1 MKRKFWNWIKNEDE
15 SVPDIG
21 RTLFLNGMISDETWY
36 GDEVTPQLFKDEL
49 NAGNG
54 NITVWINSP
63 GGDVFAAAQIYNMLR
78 DYKGSVTVKID
89 GIAASAA
96 SVIAMAGDT
105 VWVSPVAMMMIHNPA
120 TMAMGAAKDMQKA
133 IAMLNEV
140 KESIL
145 NAYEFKTG
153 LTRARL
159 SHMMD
164 DETWFNAK
172 KAVELGFADKILFDS
187 DEDKKKKKSDEP
199 EEKPEKGSDGEEGEK
214 EDDKDKNGKKKLP
227 FQQDSMMFSTKAM
240 NESFLS
246 KVSNRDAM
254 IPVNQLEKRLSLLAH

>member
-15 SVPDIG
+15 SVPDME

-96 SVIAMAGDT
+96 SVIAMA
-105 VWVSPVAMMMIHNPA
+105 
-120 TMAMGAAKDMQKA
+120 
-133 IAMLNEV
+133 E
-140 KESIL
+140 
-145 NAYEFKTG
+145 
-153 LTRARL
+153 TR
-159 SHMMD
+159 S
-164 DETWFNAK
+164 
-172 KAVELGFADKILFDS
+172 VY
-187 DEDKKKKKSDEP
+187 P
-199 EEKPEKGSDGEEGEK
+199 
-214 EDDKDKNGKKKLP
+214 
-227 FQQDSMMFSTKAM
+227 
-240 NESFLS
+240 
-246 KVSNRDAM
+246 
-254 IPVNQLEKRLSLLAH
+254 LLQ

>member
-1 MKRKFWNWIKNEDE
+1 MKQKFWNWIRNEDE
-15 SVPDIG
+15 SVPDME

-105 VWVSPVAMMMIHNPA
+105 VCVSPVAMMMIHNPA
-120 TMAMGAAKDMQKA
+120 TMAMGEEKDMQKA

-187 DEDKKKKKSDEP
+187 DEDEKKKKPEEP
-199 EEKPEKGSDGEEGEK
+199 EEKPEEGSDGEKGDG

-227 FQQDSMMFSTKAM
+227 FQQDSMIFSTKAM

-246 KVSNRDAM
+246 KVSDRDAM

>member
-15 SVPDIG
+15 SVPDIE

-49 NAGNG
+49 NTGNG

-105 VWVSPVAMMMIHNPA
+105 EH
-120 TMAMGAAKDMQKA
+120 
-133 IAMLNEV
+133 
-140 KESIL
+140 
-145 NAYEFKTG
+145 F
-153 LTRARL
+153 R
-159 SHMMD
+159 
-164 DETWFNAK
+164 
-172 KAVELGFADKILFDS
+172 ILFRGDVY
-187 DEDKKKKKSDEP
+187 DITFVDNVQYRNKTVKIRAA
-199 EEKPEKGSDGEEGEK
+199 
-214 EDDKDKNGKKKLP
+214 L
-227 FQQDSMMFSTKAM
+227 
-240 NESFLS
+240 
-246 KVSNRDAM
+246 V
-254 IPVNQLEKRLSLLAH
+254 KR

>member
-1 MKRKFWNWIKNEDE
+1 MKRKFWNWIRNEDE
-15 SVPDIG
+15 SVPDLE
-21 RTLFLNGMISDETWY
+21 RTLFLSGEISDETWY

-49 NAGNG
+49 NAGSG

-105 VWVSPVAMMMIHNPA
+105 VCVSPVAMMMIHNPA
-120 TMAMGAAKDMQKA
+120 TIAMGEAKDMQKA

-145 NAYEFKTG
+145 NAYQSKTG
-153 LTRARL
+153 LTRAKL
-159 SHMMD
+159 SRMMD
-164 DETWFNAK
+164 EVTWFNAK
-172 KAVELGFADKILFDS
+172 KAVELGFADSMLFDS
-187 DEDKKKKKSDEP
+187 GEEKKKPPEEEDNPKEDEESSGDEPDKEEDEKKKS
-199 EEKPEKGSDGEEGEK
+199 KTI
-214 EDDKDKNGKKKLP
+214 P

-240 NESFLS
+240 NDSFLS
-246 KVSNRDAM
+246 KVKGQENM
-254 IPVNQLEKRLSLLAH
+254 IPVNQLEKRLSLLTH

>member
-15 SVPDIG
+15 SVPDME
-21 RTLFLNGMISDETWY
+21 RTIFLNGMISDETWY

-105 VWVSPVAMMMIHNPA
+105 VCVSPVAMMMIHNPA
-120 TMAMGAAKDMQKA
+120 TMAMGETRDMQKA

-172 KAVELGFADKILFDS
+172 KAVELRIERHMTQEQVATKLQLLNLDITRSVYSQIENGTYNIRISILA
-187 DEDKKKKKSDEP
+187 
-199 EEKPEKGSDGEEGEK
+199 G
-214 EDDKDKNGKKKLP
+214 LAQI
-227 FQQDSMMFSTKAM
+227 FQVDYNCF
-240 NESFLS
+240 FRDVHLS
-246 KVSNRDAM
+246 IS
-254 IPVNQLEKRLSLLAH
+254 

>member
-1 MKRKFWNWIKNEDE
+1 MKRKFWNWIRNEDE
-15 SVPDIG
+15 SVPDLE
-21 RTLFLNGMISDETWY
+21 RTLFLSGEISDETWY

-49 NAGNG
+49 NAGSG

-105 VWVSPVAMMMIHNPA
+105 VCVSPVAMMMIHNPA
-120 TMAMGAAKDMQKA
+120 TIAMGEAKDMQKA

-145 NAYEFKTG
+145 NAYQSKTG
-153 LTRARL
+153 LTRAKL
-159 SHMMD
+159 SRMMD
-164 DETWFNAK
+164 EVTWFNAK
-172 KAVELGFADKILFDS
+172 KAVELGFADSMLFDS
-187 DEDKKKKKSDEP
+187 GEEKKKPPEEEDNPKEDEEGSGDEP
-199 EEKPEKGSDGEEGEK
+199 DKEEDEKK
-214 EDDKDKNGKKKLP
+214 IALQKVAIDDYIKDT
-227 FQQDSMMFSTKAM
+227 QM
-240 NESFLS
+240 
-246 KVSNRDAM
+246 
-254 IPVNQLEKRLSLLAH
+254 